1 MRYDDSSRTPAPV
14 PPPPQTPTPA
24 PVPPPP
30 QTPTPAPLPSQ
41 ASPSS
46 AGPLG
51 QISSYVAAHK
61 IQTMGAAALAAVG
74 FLAVVLL
81 LAGNGGD
88 GPPPPPP
95 SETSRPTATQ
105 TLSSPAAPPSP
116 GPGACTLPSAADVM
130 ENALPS
136 IVQVLTDSGSGSGFI
151 VNESGL
157 VVTNQ
162 HVVEGGRIVRVR
174 LGNGRNTYPGEVVE
188 RHSSLDLAY
197 IQIDSR
203 LEFTP
208 IAIGD
213 SDEIR
218 VGEEVIAI
226 GFPLGSELGDAA
238 TITTGVISAKREDLD
253 FLQTDASLNPG
264 NSGGPLL
271 NGYGYVVGVNT
282 AGIEQ
287 RDGRAISGI
296 NFAIPINEIKK
307 PLGSQITSG
316 QPVCDSPA
324 ESSQNLTL
332 APTPVTNVPTPT
344 ITPVPAAAP
353 SPTPT
358 PPAEATSTPSPTPTP
373 PPPVTIAPTA
383 TPNPSATLTPTPTPT
398 PTARP
403 TRRPTATPTATPV
416 PTPSS
421 TPTPAPTPT
430 PNWVW
435 RVHEDSVYRYTIQY
449 EQSWVLASGESAG
462 NRPFLHIQVQDF
474 ESGETSDSFFQRRR
488 SELLDA
494 AREGIY
500 DPSQPFFEPGKTGSG
515 RQKGLNPYRSSEY
528 LWRPRDNSCMYHVV
542 EHTFRSW
549 YFPAKRYGFIV
560 SVGICEEDLATHSER
575 RGIILSSF
583 EEQP

>member
-1 MRYDDSSRTPAPV
+1 MICVSCQHVIPDVSKFCSYCGTAMAPAPAPV
-14 PPPPQTPTPA
+14 PVSPP
-24 PVPPPP
+24 PVPPITVAAPPPILPP
-30 QTPTPAPLPSQ
+30 QAAPSPAG
-41 ASPSS
+41 SS
-46 AGPLG
+46 GG
-51 QISSYVAAHK
+51 IGSYVAAHK
-61 IQTMGAAALAAVG
+61 IQTLGAVALAAIG

-81 LAGNGGD
+81 LAGIGGD
-88 GPPPPPP
+88 EPPLAPPPTTETPPLSTAVNSPPP
-95 SETSRPTATQ
+95 VVLDEVAS
-105 TLSSPAAPPSP
+105 
-116 GPGACTLPSAADVM
+116 CTLLSAADVM

-136 IVQVLTDSGSGSGFI
+136 VVQVLTDSGSGSGFI

-174 LGNGRNTYPGEVVE
+174 LGTGRNTYPGEVVE

-287 RDGRAISGI
+287 RNGRAICGI

-316 QPVCDSPA
+316 QPVCDSPVA
-324 ESSQNLTL
+324 SSQNLTL

-353 SPTPT
+353 SPTP
-358 PPAEATSTPSPTPTP
+358 
-373 PPPVTIAPTA
+373 
-383 TPNPSATLTPTPTPT
+383 
-398 PTARP
+398 
-403 TRRPTATPTATPV
+403 
-416 PTPSS
+416 
-421 TPTPAPTPT
+421 APTPT
-430 PNWVW
+430 PMPSYV
-435 RVHEDSVYRYTIQY
+435 
-449 EQSWVLASGESAG
+449 
-462 NRPFLHIQVQDF
+462 
-474 ESGETSDSFFQRRR
+474 
-488 SELLDA
+488 DA
-494 AREGIY
+494 NTDANSHRHC
-500 DPSQPFFEPGKTGSG
+500 KT
-515 RQKGLNPYRSSEY
+515 
-528 LWRPRDNSCMYHVV
+528 NSY
-542 EHTFRSW
+542 S
-549 YFPAKRYGFIV
+549 
-560 SVGICEEDLATHSER
+560 
-575 RGIILSSF
+575 
-583 EEQP
+583 

>member
-1 MRYDDSSRTPAPV
+1 M
-14 PPPPQTPTPA
+14 
-24 PVPPPP
+24 
-30 QTPTPAPLPSQ
+30 
-41 ASPSS
+41 
-46 AGPLG
+46 
-51 QISSYVAAHK
+51 AAHK

-95 SETSRPTATQ
+95 SETPRPTATQ
-105 TLSSPAAPPSP
+105 TLSSTAAPPSP

-136 IVQVLTDSGSGSGFI
+136 VVQVLTDRGSGSGFI
-151 VNESGL
+151 VNDGGL

-162 HVVEGGRIVRVR
+162 HVVEGSRDIGVR
-174 LGNGRNTYPGEVVE
+174 LGTGRITYPGEVVE
-188 RHSSLDLAY
+188 RDQRLDLAY

-203 LEFTP
+203 LAFTP

-218 VGEEVIAI
+218 VGEKVIAI
-226 GFPLGSELGDAA
+226 GFPLGSELGNEA

-282 AGIEQ
+282 AGIDES
-287 RDGRAISGI
+287 DGRTITGI
-296 NFAIPINEIKK
+296 NFAIPINEIKRR
-307 PLGSQITSG
+307 LGSRMTSG
-316 QPVCDSPA
+316 QPVCDSTA
-324 ESSQNLTL
+324 ASSQNLTL
-332 APTPVTNVPTPT
+332 APTPSSDMPTSTNMPVPTFTPSLTPTPT
-344 ITPVPAAAP
+344 
-353 SPTPT
+353 
-358 PPAEATSTPSPTPTP
+358 AEATSTPSPTPTP

-383 TPNPSATLTPTPTPT
+383 TPNPTATLTPTPTPMPT
-398 PTARP
+398 PTATARP

-416 PTPSS
+416 PTP
-421 TPTPAPTPT
+421 TPTPTPT

-449 EQSWVLASGESAG
+449 EQSWVLASGDSAG
-462 NRPFLHIQVQDF
+462 NRPFLHIQVEDF
-474 ESGETSDSFFQRRR
+474 KSGESSDGFFERRR

-494 AREGIY
+494 ARNRID
-500 DPSQPFFEPGKTGSG
+500 DPSLPFFEPGKTGFG
-515 RQKGLNPYRSSEY
+515 RQKGLYPYISSGY
-528 LWRPRDNSCMYHVV
+528 LWRPEDNSCMYHVV
-542 EHTFRSW
+542 EHIFRSW
-549 YFPAKRYGFIV
+549 YYPAKRYGFII
-560 SVGICEEDLATHSER
+560 SVGICEEDLATHDER
-575 RGIILSSF
+575 REIIFSSF

>member
-1 MRYDDSSRTPAPV
+1 M
-14 PPPPQTPTPA
+14 
-24 PVPPPP
+24 
-30 QTPTPAPLPSQ
+30 
-41 ASPSS
+41 
-46 AGPLG
+46 
-51 QISSYVAAHK
+51 AAHK

-95 SETSRPTATQ
+95 SETPRPTATQ
-105 TLSSPAAPPSP
+105 TLSSTAAPPSP
-116 GPGACTLPSAADVM
+116 GPGACVSPSTADVM

-151 VNESGL
+151 VNEDGL

-162 HVVEGGRIVRVR
+162 HVVEGSRIVRVR
-174 LGNGRNTYPGEVVE
+174 LGTGRSTYPGTVVE
-188 RHSSLDLAY
+188 RHASLDLAY

-208 IAIGD
+208 IAIGN

-226 GFPLGSELGDAA
+226 GFPLGSELGDEA
-238 TITTGVISAKREDLD
+238 TITTGVISAKRENLD

-271 NGYGYVVGVNT
+271 NGHGYVVGVNT
-282 AGIEQ
+282 AGMAES
-287 RDGRAISGI
+287 DGRTITGI

-316 QPVCDSPA
+316 QPVCDSPIA
-324 ESSQNLTL
+324 TL
-332 APTPVTNVPTPT
+332 VPTPLTNVPTPT
-344 ITPVPAAAP
+344 ITQVP
-353 SPTPT
+353 TF
-358 PPAEATSTPSPTPTP
+358 TPSPTPTP
-373 PPPVTIAPTA
+373 TAESTSIPSPTPTSPPTVTTAPTA
-383 TPNPSATLTPTPTPT
+383 TPNPTATLTPTPTPMPT
-398 PTARP
+398 PTATARP

-421 TPTPAPTPT
+421 TPTPTPTPT

-435 RVHEDSVYRYTIQY
+435 RAHEDSVYRYTIQY
-449 EQSWVLASGESAG
+449 EQSWVLAGGDSAG
-462 NRPFLHIQVQDF
+462 NRPFLHIEVEDF
-474 ESGETSDSFFQRRR
+474 ESGESSDGFVERRR
-488 SELLDA
+488 NELLEA
-494 AREGIY
+494 ARNAIY
-500 DPSQPFFEPGKTGSG
+500 DPSLPFFEPGKTGSG
-515 RQKGLNPYRSSEY
+515 RQKGLYPYRSWEY
-528 LWRPRDNSCMYHVV
+528 LWRPGDDSCMYHVV
-542 EHTFRSW
+542 EHIFRSW
-549 YFPAKRYGFIV
+549 YYPAKKYGFII

-575 RGIILSSF
+575 REIILSSF
-583 EEQP
+583 EENQ